1 MDKGIEV
8 MRRGEG
14 GSGVAR
20 LYYRLSLTVVC
31 ALAAYIAPVF
41 TLRYPYHLPYFVGGL
56 IAALLAWLFLA
67 GVMSVEGSVHPGLQ
81 FILGAGAWAFSWSH
95 VSFVALFHILP
106 AIIREGR
113 LLDTFDPIWL
123 LGGFSPLVIPAVAL
137 WMTRTGGRPIWQTL
151 STALFRFSI
160 PLALLV
166 LIPRF
171 LGLPKQFRWL
181 FLFTGVM
188 FLVLDGLGSG
198 DPLPLMRRFKRNEDT
213 GV

>member
-1 MDKGIEV
+1 M
-8 MRRGEG
+8 
-14 GSGVAR
+14 AR
-20 LYYRLSLTVVC
+20 LYYRLTLTVLC

-56 IAALLAWLFLA
+56 IAALLAWFFLA
-67 GVMSVEGSVHPGLQ
+67 AVTLVESSVHPGLR

-106 AIIREGR
+106 AIIRNGG

-137 WMTRTGGRPIWQTL
+137 WMTRTGGVPLWQTL
-151 STALFRFSI
+151 ATALFRFSM
-160 PLALLV
+160 PLAFLV

-188 FLVLDGLGSG
+188 FLVLDFLGSG
-198 DPLPLMRRFKRNEDT
+198 DPLPLMGRHNRDGARE